1 MAVGKDVQDK
11 IDAANKLAEEL
22 FAAQEESVVVEPPEN
37 TTPEMV
43 VTPGNEPIET
53 PIVEVQEQLEPEPI
67 DLKEEET
74 FKHKYDVLKGKYT
87 SEIKRANE
95 RIDSLE
101 SLLAQLAAQPKETI
115 TPTVTKETA
124 PTIEEVFTDDMDIAS
139 LKEDYPPVYRA
150 MVKMLEKQK
159 SVPDVTEKVTNLEKK
174 IEEDSLMR
182 FYNTLSNSVTD
193 WESINTDPLFMD
205 WLKEPIPYTKTT
217 LHAALVHA
225 FNQKDVDT
233 VASIFNDYK
242 VKTSTPSPVTPTVK
256 PSSNVSQF
264 VAPPRVS
271 RGGTG
276 GSTPTKTY
284 YKKEE
289 VETFYRNLAQRKLPL
304 TKEQILLKEQEYFS
318 AAKEG
323 RII

>member
-11 IDAANKLAEEL
+11 IDAANKLAEEM
-22 FAAQEESVVVEPPEN
+22 FAAQKEPVVVEPDPNTIPEPDI
-37 TTPEMV
+37 TQV
-43 VTPGNEPIET
+43 VETIVEPSVTVQDPIEPT
-53 PIVEVQEQLEPEPI
+53 I
-67 DLKEEET
+67 DTKEEES

-101 SLLAQLAAQPKETI
+101 SLLAQLAAQPKMGSE
-115 TPTVTKETA
+115 PVKETA
-124 PTIEEVFTDDMDIAS
+124 PTIEDVFTEDVDINS

-150 MVKMLEKQK
+150 MVKMLEKQQK
-159 SVPDVTEKVTNLEKK
+159 VAPDVTEKVTNLEKK
-174 IEEDSLMR
+174 VEEDSLMR
-182 FYNTLSNSVTD
+182 FYNALSNNVND

-205 WLKEPIPYTKTT
+205 WLKESIPYTKTT
-217 LHAALVHA
+217 LQSALVHA
-225 FNQKDVDT
+225 FNQRDVDT
-233 VASIFNDYK
+233 VSSIFNDYK
-242 VKTSTPSPVTPTVK
+242 SKSTTPPPVTPEVK
-256 PSSNVSQF
+256 PSSNASQF
-264 VAPPRVS
+264 VAPPRAS

-276 GSTPTKTY
+276 SSTPTKTY